1 MSDRRGSANLNAVN
15 FHVDVNFNVDV
26 DVDVDV
32 RVIRVIN
39 SEGKSMGLLRGIGIG
54 FLLIMV
60 EVEMGRLRR
69 DGVRVVD
76 RGRRIG

>member
-15 FHVDVNFNVDV
+15 FHVDVNFNV